1 VFRVRERGGG
11 GKRGLRGM
19 CGEHVEEG
27 IVERNC
33 GEDARDEI

>member
-1 VFRVRERGGG
+1 MGGVWSE
-11 GKRGLRGM
+11 GK
-19 CGEHVEEG
+19 GEKRAEEEFGWHVEEG